1 MHYGCYMKSHFVY
14 WTQMGMLRPK
24 EAYLPTWKQGMDLFT
39 RPEAKQCSCFDDLNS
54 PNYDGIDIIFAIV
67 QKRRLLEE
75 EEP

>member
-1 MHYGCYMKSHFVY
+1 MYLRLMK
-14 WTQMGMLRPK
+14 
-24 EAYLPTWKQGMDLFT
+24 KQGMDLFT
-39 RPEAKQCSCFDDLNS
+39 RPETKQCSCFDDLDS